1 MMKEYG
7 EIESDLKIVQQLC
20 KWSQFEYVETA
31 CRASK
36 QRKIYF
42 FFVADQATKLRCPHK
57 ELDDALK
64 SLLGNLSKQVTAELN
79 VN

>member
-1 MMKEYG
+1 MKEYG

-42 FFVADQATKLRCPHK
+42 FCSGSSNKAAVSSQRV
-57 ELDDALK
+57 
-64 SLLGNLSKQVTAELN
+64 G
-79 VN
+79 